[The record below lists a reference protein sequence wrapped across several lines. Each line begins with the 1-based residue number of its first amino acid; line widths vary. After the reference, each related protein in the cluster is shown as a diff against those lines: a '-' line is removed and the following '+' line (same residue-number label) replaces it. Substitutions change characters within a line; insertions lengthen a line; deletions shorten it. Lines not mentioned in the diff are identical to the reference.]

1 MKQRV
6 TLYGQISSWAITA
19 ARVTQGSVLGS
30 GLFLIYINDLPD
42 GLPSIVNL
50 FADDASF
57 PVVHDVSASA
67 KELNKDLNKTNSWA
81 FQWKINFNLDLS
93 KQSQELLLSRK
104 LQKVPHP
111 KLFF

>member
-6 TLYGQISSWAITA
+6 TLNSQISSWAINA
-19 ARVTQGSVLGS
+19 ARVTQGFDFGS
-30 GLFLIYINDLPD
+30 LLFLIYINDLPD
-42 GLPSIVNL
+42 GLPSIVKL

-57 PVVHDVSASA
+57 PLVHDVSASA
-67 KELNKDLNKTNSWA
+67 KELNKDLNKINSWA

-104 LQKVPHP
+104 LQKVSHP

>member
-6 TLYGQISSWAITA
+6 TLYSQIPSWAIIA

-30 GLFLIYINDLPD
+30 LLFLIYINDLPD
-42 GLPSIVNL
+42 GLPSIVKL

-67 KELNKDLNKTNSWA
+67 KELNKDLNKINSWT
-81 FQWKINFNLDLS
+81 FEWKINFNLDLS

-104 LQKVPHP
+104 LQKVSHP

>member
-6 TLYGQISSWAITA
+6 TLYSQISSWAIIA

-30 GLFLIYINDLPD
+30 LLFLIYINDLPD
-42 GLPSIVNL
+42 GLPSIVKL

-67 KELNKDLNKTNSWA
+67 KELNKDLNKINGWT
-81 FQWKINFNLDLS
+81 FEWKINFNLDLS

-104 LQKVPHP
+104 LQKVSHP